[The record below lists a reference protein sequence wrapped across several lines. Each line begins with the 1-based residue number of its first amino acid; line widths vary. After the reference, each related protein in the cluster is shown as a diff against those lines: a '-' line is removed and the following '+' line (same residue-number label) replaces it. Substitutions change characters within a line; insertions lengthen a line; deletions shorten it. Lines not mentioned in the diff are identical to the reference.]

1 MIETLIE
8 LCENEVPVNLKS
20 LCNTLNEEID
30 KHYINYSPFK
40 LGISG
45 GLFIIQIG
53 KYDYYIYYVP
63 CDKKLYTRIFS
74 NCSLEDD
81 VYIVQIYRS
90 SYGTYCN
97 NEKYCHIKEIAER
110 FNI

>member
-40 LGISG
+40 SEVNG
-45 GLFIIQIG
+45 G
-53 KYDYYIYYVP
+53 
-63 CDKKLYTRIFS
+63 
-74 NCSLEDD
+74 
-81 VYIVQIYRS
+81 YIVVKKDGDVVAYHSCIADEFK
-90 SYGTYCN
+90 N
-97 NEKYCHIKEIAER
+97 FLMEKYII
-110 FNI
+110 

>member
-20 LCNTLNEEID
+20 LCNTLSEKKDE
-30 KHYINYSPFK
+30 HYINYSPFK
-40 LGISG
+40 SEVNG
-45 GLFIIQIG
+45 GLFITRIE

-63 CDKKLYTRIFS
+63 CDKKLRTKIFS

-81 VYIVQIYRS
+81 VYIVQIHRS

-97 NEKYCHIKEIAER
+97 NEKYCHIENVVER